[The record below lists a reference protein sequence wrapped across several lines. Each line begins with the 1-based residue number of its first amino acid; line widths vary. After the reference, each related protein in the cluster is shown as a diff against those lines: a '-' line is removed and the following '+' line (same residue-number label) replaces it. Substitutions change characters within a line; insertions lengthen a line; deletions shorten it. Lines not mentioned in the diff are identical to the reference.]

1 MDNSSG
7 QPNTTA
13 KIVIFVVILVGI
25 LVIVYFL
32 FVYYSCDEDE
42 GFLGGGKSDI
52 SVNWNIEDM
61 VNKIHSRQAANLSR
75 LSRESQ
81 HNF

>member
-1 MDNSSG
+1 MDNPTSQSN
-7 QPNTTA
+7 PTA
-13 KIVIFVVILVGI
+13 KIVIFVVILIGI
-25 LVIVYFL
+25 LVIVYFI

-42 GFLGGGKSDI
+42 GFFGGGKSDI

-61 VNKIHSRQAANLSR
+61 VNKIHSRQATNLSR